1 MGPGFRIFTGVLLSD
16 SIATKSIF
24 RELDQ
29 EVRRVTT
36 KSGFRIGRQ
45 SAGIFILTVT
55 TMNNLGDIFFWKMA
69 DFPHKVEIFKL
80 YIEEIAHKPFFVDIY
95 GGSFGHFLL
104 SLQYYSSYS
113 ISGFDR

>member
-1 MGPGFRIFTGVLLSD
+1 MM
-16 SIATKSIF
+16 
-24 RELDQ
+24 
-29 EVRRVTT
+29 T
-36 KSGFRIGRQ
+36 KSGVGIGRQ
-45 SAGIFILTVT
+45 SAGVFILTVT
-55 TMNNLGDIFFWKMA
+55 TMNNLGDIFFWKMR